1 MSRKF
6 SQSRISLIFMGICLG
21 LVARYLLGAPAENE
35 SPKMGIDRPIDP
47 AVVSDD
53 VETKVSAVADV
64 RTEELPSGLVPPIV
78 LPSQANSLVLKEGG
92 YQEQYF
98 PQQSAFTHGEA
109 ALFEAHGTQLCAS
122 GCAVSRHPT
131 GELSDARYWELISQV
146 DSGPMAETNQALEE
160 LIFFGSQTRRQI
172 NVNGFGNLD
181 SGWSGFLGKQL
192 ACSHAQISIRVTDE
206 EGAVRTWVEPT
217 LVPFDRRHVFEMKTN
232 SLQPLVTS
240 GTVKRVGLN
249 HAWIRL

>member
-1 MSRKF
+1 MSRNF

-21 LVARYLLGAPAENE
+21 LVARYILGAPAEDA
-35 SPKMGIDRPIDP
+35 SPKMEIDRPFDP

-53 VETKVSAVADV
+53 VETKVGAVAGV
-64 RTEELPSGLVPPIV
+64 RSNELLSGLVPPIV
-78 LPSQANSLVLKEGG
+78 LPSQANSLVLKEGR

-98 PQQSAFTHGEA
+98 PQQSAFSHGEA
-109 ALFEAHGTQLCAS
+109 AMFEAHGTQLCAS
-122 GCAVSRHPT
+122 GCAASRHPT

-181 SGWSGFLGKQL
+181 FGWAGFLGKQL
-192 ACSHAQISIRVTDE
+192 ACSHAKISIRVTDE
-206 EGAVRTWVEPT
+206 EGVVRTWVEPT